1 MFVPSILLKQL
12 YTHGS
17 LTKTEKGI
25 SFALKNRG
33 SFVLQQTRKLVI
45 CVSQGCESIPTRGM
59 RRPR

>member
-25 SFALKNRG
+25 SFALKNRLKDATLKELKWISLDG
-33 SFVLQQTRKLVI
+33 EKVATHKI
-45 CVSQGCESIPTRGM
+45 IVSDR
-59 RRPR
+59 